1 MSLGEVDTLNLLSEK
16 LENLSRINIQ
26 KCISWCSKHNVAH
39 NNFSNS
45 NIFLLNEDD
54 ED

>member
-1 MSLGEVDTLNLLSEK
+1 NTIGFIENKTKSEK

-39 NNFSNS
+39 NNFSNT